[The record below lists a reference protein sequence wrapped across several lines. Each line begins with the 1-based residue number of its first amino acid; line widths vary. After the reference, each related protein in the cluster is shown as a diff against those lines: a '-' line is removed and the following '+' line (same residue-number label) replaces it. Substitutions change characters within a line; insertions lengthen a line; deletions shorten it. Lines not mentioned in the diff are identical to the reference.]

1 MKTIQTDILIV
12 GTGASG
18 LFAALHVPEDR
29 QVLMLTKDEVEHS
42 DSFLAQGGI
51 CVLRDD
57 TDYDSFM
64 EDTLKAGHYENR
76 VESVDIMIRSSRDV
90 IRELVDYGVDF
101 AKKDGEFDYTRE
113 GCHSKPR
120 ILFHEDI
127 TGEEITSKLLKAVR
141 TRSNVTILE
150 HVTMLDLVEK
160 DNRCYGV
167 VASQEDGED
176 CFLEAEYTILATGG
190 IGGLYKHSTNYPHL
204 TGDAL
209 ALALRH
215 HIELEHIDYIQIHPT
230 TLYSQK
236 PGRRFLISESV
247 RGEGA
252 KLYGAD
258 GKRFANE
265 VLPRDLLTAEI
276 RKQMEKDQTPYVWLD
291 MTVLGEEVIK
301 GHFPHIYERCLEEGY
316 DVTKDRIP
324 VVPAQHYFMG
334 GIHVDKHSKT
344 SMEHLYAV
352 GETSCNGVHGANRLA
367 SNSLLES
374 LVFGARAARHLT
386 ETWEENDASREETA
400 GLAEA
405 AEAQIQKEKD
415 RLPQIYREEVLDEI
429 ERVRK
434 AR

>member
-29 QVLMLTKDEVEHS
+29 QVLMITKDEVEHS

-230 TLYSQK
+230 TLYSKK

-276 RKQMEKDQTPYVWLD
+276 RKQMGKDQTPYVWLD

-301 GHFPHIYERCLEEGY
+301 SHFPHIYERCLEEGY
-316 DVTKDRIP
+316 DVTKDWIP

-405 AEAQIQKEKD
+405 AEAQIQKEKG